1 VGATARHE
9 DEARVNQQI
18 AARAA
23 RVVIVTDSSKFERR
37 AFAMIRTPDQ
47 IDTIITDDGISEKAT
62 AILESAGVK
71 IVIA

>member
-1 VGATARHE
+1 
-9 DEARVNQQI
+9 
-18 AARAA
+18 
-23 RVVIVTDSSKFERR
+23 
-37 AFAMIRTPDQ
+37 MIRAPEQ